1 MSRRPPLSV
10 RMTPGLAED
19 LAVLQR
25 GGMSA
30 SDAVRHAVHLVAD
43 GQREAER
50 LAAGTGRRPWA
61 LTLPVRALFGRPAV
75 YDGADQ
81 GV

>member
-10 RMTPGLAED
+10 RMTPELADD

-30 SDAVRHAVHLVAD
+30 SDAVRHAVHLIAD

-61 LTLPVRALFGRPAV
+61 LTLPTPALYGRPAA
-75 YDGADQ
+75 YDGREQ